1 MVSVEGEL
9 ARIERIITNLRE
21 LRTRVPFLFGYEDI
35 SKFSKDFEEAIKD
48 LEETS
53 YRLRQLLKLKEVI

>member
-9 ARIERIITNLRE
+9 AKIERIISNLRE
-21 LRTRVPFLFGYEDI
+21 LKARVPFLFGYEDI
-35 SKFSKDFEEAIKD
+35 SKFSKEFEEAIND

>member
-1 MVSVEGEL
+1 MVSIEGEL
-9 ARIERIITNLRE
+9 AKIEKIISNLRE
-21 LRTRVPFLFGYEDI
+21 LKTKRPTLFGFDEHINFD
-35 SKFSKDFEEAIKD
+35 KELEELIKD